1 MLVQPVLSEAQ
12 TEKRGTATMTKKNFH
27 DRGEAF

>member
-1 MLVQPVLSEAQ
+1 MLVQSVLSEAQ